1 MIDRPTDEEEG
12 DRVTDN
18 NRTRHRQGA
27 VAIKDG
33 VPYANSESTL
43 SLLPGAAVGE
53 FLSAHRDLIGGTLL
67 DAGAG
72 NQPYAE
78 WYAPLVKRAVSVDAA
93 PILGLDALGMV
104 DRLPFGGGQ
113 FDTVLATEVLEH
125 VDDAERAVAEI
136 YRVLRPGG
144 HLLATVPYLYP
155 THEAPY
161 DFRRFTHYGLQR
173 LLERHGFTDV
183 EVTSK
188 GGAGTMVAHYAV
200 LAATAAAQAITNRR
214 AERRA
219 EPSRGERVARTV
231 IAAPQRA
238 LLRYRRV
245 ARPVRGTA
253 TRLSLGYMVV
263 GTRPDEPDPGRAEG
277 AAVGTV

>member
-1 MIDRPTDEEEG
+1 MTPNDRE
-12 DRVTDN
+12 
-18 NRTRHRQGA
+18 RHRQGTA
-27 VAIKDG
+27 SIKDG

-53 FLSAHRDLIGGTLL
+53 FLYAHRDLIGGTLL

-72 NQPYAE
+72 NQPYGT

-93 PILGLDALGMV
+93 PILGLNALAMV
-104 DRLPFGGGQ
+104 DHLPFADGR

-144 HLLATVPYLYP
+144 HVLATVPYLYP
-155 THEAPY
+155 THEPPY
-161 DFRRFTHYGLQR
+161 DFRRFTHYGLRR

-188 GGAGTMVAHYAV
+188 GGAGALVAHYAV
-200 LAATAAAQAITNRR
+200 LAATAALQALTTRSHENR
-214 AERRA
+214 EQ
-219 EPSRGERVARTV
+219 PSRGQRVGRGV
-231 IAAPQRA
+231 IAAPQHA

-245 ARPVRGTA
+245 ARPVRGSA
-253 TRLSLGYMVV
+253 TRLSLGYMAV
-263 GTRPDEPDPGRAEG
+263 GTRPEG
-277 AAVGTV
+277 

>member
-1 MIDRPTDEEEG
+1 MTLNDRE
-12 DRVTDN
+12 
-18 NRTRHRQGA
+18 RHRQGTA
-27 VAIKDG
+27 SIKDG

-53 FLSAHRDLIGGTLL
+53 FLYAHRDLIGGTLL

-72 NQPYAE
+72 NQPYGT

-93 PILGLDALGMV
+93 PISGLDALAMV
-104 DRLPFGGGQ
+104 DYLPFGDTQ

-155 THEAPY
+155 THEPPY

-188 GGAGTMVAHYAV
+188 GGVGTLVAHYAV
-200 LAATAAAQAITNRR
+200 LAATAALL
-214 AERRA
+214 
-219 EPSRGERVARTV
+219 GVARARRRDAEAPPPGQRIARSV

-245 ARPVRGTA
+245 AQPVRGSA

-263 GTRPDEPDPGRAEG
+263 GMRPGDSNGDANES
-277 AAVGTV
+277 